1 MLNKAFIW
9 DFDGTLFDTYPVME
23 TAINQAVA
31 QHHVHF
37 DGDVAKYIKQYS
49 IRQFA
54 HEYADQDFIDTYH
67 AIEAQLQTE
76 PRAYTEIPQILKA
89 VVDHGGQNFI
99 LSHRDDKTWAYL
111 GDLNPYF
118 SGGVTSD
125 LGLKRKP
132 DPEAIN
138 YLIDNYQLNR
148 DTTIM
153 IGDRPLDVEAGIN
166 AKIQTLL
173 FDEHHLFDDYKG
185 TPIIHSWK
193 EFNIN
198 DY

>member
-1 MLNKAFIW
+1 
-9 DFDGTLFDTYPVME
+9 ME
-23 TAINQAVA
+23 RALAQALT
-31 QHHVHF
+31 QHQIAF

-54 HEYADQDFIDTYH
+54 QEFANQAFVDTYH
-67 AIEAQLQTE
+67 EIEGQLQVN
-76 PRAYTEIPQILKA
+76 PIAYSEIPEILKA
-89 VVDHGGQNFI
+89 VVDQGGQNFI
-99 LSHRDDKTWAYL
+99 LSHRDEKTWDYL
-111 GDLNPYF
+111 GDLKAYF
-118 SGGVTSD
+118 TGGVTSD

-138 YLIDNYQLNR
+138 YLIAKYQLDPNS
-148 DTTIM
+148 TIM
-153 IGDRPLDVEAGIN
+153 VGDRPLDVEAGHN
-166 AKIQTLL
+166 AHTKTLL
-173 FDEHHLFDDYKG
+173 FDEHHLFDDYAG